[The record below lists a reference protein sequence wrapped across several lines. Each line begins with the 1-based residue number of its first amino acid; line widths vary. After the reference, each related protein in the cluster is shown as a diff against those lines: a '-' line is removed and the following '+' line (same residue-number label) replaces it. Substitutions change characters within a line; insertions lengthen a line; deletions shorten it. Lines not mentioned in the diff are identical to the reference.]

1 MSSGEE
7 HAEYPRA
14 LALSDTLWAV
24 SSGSGSIYVLEVS
37 PPGSPFA
44 GKFIARYDLDSP
56 SLLYAAHGDG
66 SSFRLLLTRAVVQES
81 SGSKYAPRT
90 ATFDL
95 FEVSIDPSHTNDI
108 DAGEKLQP
116 EWELTGGDL
125 PLWAAWA
132 EGGWVVL
139 SEEAFGPRPEARE
152 ETDAERAARE
162 HKEKKAKLGLGAHL
176 PTAEQTPADTPP
188 PEAEAMDVDTEQP
201 KQYPFH
207 WTQDQGS
214 VTITIPLSSGTPRDA
229 ISVDF
234 TPSSVSVS
242 VKAPG
247 LSVPLFAFL
256 SAGAHTFWSEVAQS
270 TWTYEADEGRL
281 TLELEKQPGDARWP
295 SVFIPDDSDDDD
307 VPETFSPAALAAIR
321 ESFGKV
327 QTRTDES
334 MPETNPTIPALLR
347 EQLDFDE
354 DDDFAERTE
363 GAFSDLSAGS
373 VGRNVL
379 FGSIVAGQAVWS
391 RQPAAVLSLPLLTT
405 EPDLPAGQGV
415 IVRNAV
421 DGLLIAPT
429 PDGWKHEGT
438 NPALAFVMSSKRDL
452 RLVRHATRKEEGHA
466 ASLVLA
472 FDAGSGTGQG
482 NAYLYWP
489 PKKGEDTAR
498 QGVLGVSGGDRGA
511 LLGVG
516 EVVVGERRIAVAL
529 CEKSLVVL
537 DLDL

>member
-1 MSSGEE
+1 M
-7 HAEYPRA
+7 
-14 LALSDTLWAV
+14 
-24 SSGSGSIYVLEVS
+24 LEVS
-37 PPGSPFA
+37 APGSPFA
-44 GKFIARYDLDSP
+44 GKFLARYDLDSP
-56 SLLYAAHGDG
+56 CLLYAAHADG
-66 SSFRLLLTRAVVQES
+66 TSFCLLLTRAVVQES

-95 FEVSIDPSHTNDI
+95 LEVSLDPSHTNDI
-108 DAGEKLQP
+108 DAGEALKP
-116 EWELTGGDL
+116 SWELTGGDL

-139 SEEAFGPRPEARE
+139 SEEPFGLRPEARE
-152 ETDAERAARE
+152 ETDAEKQARE

-188 PEAEAMDVDTEQP
+188 PEEAMDVDTEEP

-207 WTQDQGS
+207 WTQDSTS
-214 VTITIPLSSGTPRDA
+214 VTITIPVPPGTPRDA

-234 TPSSVSVS
+234 TPSSVFVS
-242 VKAPG
+242 VKAPS
-247 LSVPLFAFL
+247 LPVPLFAFL
-256 SAGAHTFWSEVAQS
+256 SAGAHTFWSEVASS
-270 TWTYEADEGRL
+270 TWTYEADEGKL
-281 TLELEKQPGDARWP
+281 QLELEKQPGDARWP

-307 VPETFSPAALAAIR
+307 VPETFSPSTLAAIR

-327 QTRTDES
+327 QTRTDDQ
-334 MPETNPTIPALLR
+334 MPDTNPTIPALLR

-363 GAFSDLSAGS
+363 GTFSDLSAGS

-379 FGSIVAGQAVWS
+379 FGSISNGQASWS

-405 EPDLPAGQGV
+405 EPELPSGQGV

-421 DGLLIAPT
+421 DGLLISPT
-429 PDGWKHEGT
+429 ADGWKHQGT

-452 RLVRHATRKEEGHA
+452 RLVRHATRTQDGRGE
-466 ASLVLA
+466 SLVLA

-489 PKKGEDTAR
+489 PKAGEDTAR

-516 EVVVGERRIAVAL
+516 EVEVGERRIAVAL